1 MRDETIRRVLTTTRR
16 IALVG
21 ASDKP
26 NRASHEVMVYLLGKG
41 YEVTPVNPLLAGKEI
56 WGRKV
61 VASLAEAAPL
71 EMVDLF
77 RRAEEVSAPVD
88 EAIALG
94 ARSIWMQLG
103 IVNEAVAAKA
113 RAAGLEVVMDAC
125 PAIEIPRLGL

>member
-1 MRDETIRRVLTTTRR
+1 MKDETMRHVLTTTRR

-21 ASDKP
+21 ASDRP
-26 NRASHEVMVYLLGKG
+26 NRASHEVMGYLLRKG
-41 YEVTPVNPLLAGKEI
+41 YDVTPVNPVLAGREI
-56 WGRKV
+56 WGRTV

-71 EMVDLF
+71 EMVELF
-77 RRAEEVSAPVD
+77 RRAEEVGAPVD

-113 RAAGLEVVMDAC
+113 RRAGLEVVMDAC

>member
-1 MRDETIRRVLTTTRR
+1 MRDDTIRRVLTTTRR

-26 NRASHEVMVYLLGKG
+26 NRASHEVMGYLLGKG
-41 YEVTPVNPLLAGKEI
+41 YDVTPVNPLLAGKEI

-113 RAAGLEVVMDAC
+113 RAAGLAVVMDAC
-125 PAIEIPRLGL
+125 PAIEIPRLGI

>member
-1 MRDETIRRVLTTTRR
+1 MRHVLTTTRR

-21 ASDKP
+21 ASDRP
-26 NRASHEVMVYLLGKG
+26 NRASHEVMGYLLRKG
-41 YEVTPVNPLLAGKEI
+41 YDVTPVNPVLAGREI
-56 WGRKV
+56 WGRTV

-71 EMVDLF
+71 EMVELF
-77 RRAEEVSAPVD
+77 RRAEEVGAPVD

-113 RAAGLEVVMDAC
+113 RRAGLEVVMDAC